1 MALWRYV
8 MFRITYGYYKI
19 NAWFKPIGTPY
30 IGYVDGKTIK
40 QVNDAFQL
48 VRNNHDVSK
57 YTPINFYRI
66 EEIKEH

>member
-1 MALWRYV
+1 MV
-8 MFRITYGYYKI
+8 RIIYGYYKI

>member
-1 MALWRYV
+1 

-30 IGYVDGKTIK
+30 IGCVDGKTIK

>member
-1 MALWRYV
+1 
-8 MFRITYGYYKI
+8 MFRIIYGYYQI

-30 IGYVDGKTIK
+30 IGYVDGNTIK

>member
-1 MALWRYV
+1 
-8 MFRITYGYYKI
+8 MFRIIYSYYKI

-30 IGYVDGKTIK
+30 IGHVDGKTIK

>member
-1 MALWRYV
+1 
-8 MFRITYGYYKI
+8 MFRIIYGYYKI

-40 QVNDAFQL
+40 QVNDAFRV
-48 VRNNHDVSK
+48 VRDNQDLSK

-66 EEIKEH
+66 VEIKEH

>member
-1 MALWRYV
+1 
-8 MFRITYGYYKI
+8 MFRIIYGYYKS

-40 QVNDAFQL
+40 HVNDAFQL

>member
-1 MALWRYV
+1 
-8 MFRITYGYYKI
+8 MFRIAYGYYKI

>member
-1 MALWRYV
+1 

-40 QVNDAFQL
+40 QVNDAFRV
-48 VRNNHDVSK
+48 VRDNQDLSK

-66 EEIKEH
+66 VEIKEH

>member
-1 MALWRYV
+1 
-8 MFRITYGYYKI
+8 MFRIIYGYYKI

-30 IGYVDGKTIK
+30 ISYVDGKTIK

>member
-1 MALWRYV
+1 

-57 YTPINFYRI
+57 YTPINFYRV

>member
-1 MALWRYV
+1 

>member
-1 MALWRYV
+1 
-8 MFRITYGYYKI
+8 MFRIIYGYYKI

-30 IGYVDGKTIK
+30 IGCVDGKTIK

>member
-1 MALWRYV
+1 
-8 MFRITYGYYKI
+8 MFRIIYGYYKI
-19 NAWFKPIGTPY
+19 NAWFKPIVTPY

-66 EEIKEH
+66 EKIKEH

>member
-1 MALWRYV
+1 
-8 MFRITYGYYKI
+8 MFRIIYGYYKI

-30 IGYVDGKTIK
+30 IGYVDSKTIK

-66 EEIKEH
+66 EKIKEH

>member
-1 MALWRYV
+1 
-8 MFRITYGYYKI
+8 MFRSIYGYYKI

>member
-1 MALWRYV
+1 
-8 MFRITYGYYKI
+8 MFRIIYGYYKI

-48 VRNNHDVSK
+48 VWNNHDVSK

>member
-1 MALWRYV
+1 
-8 MFRITYGYYKI
+8 MFRIIYGYYKI

-57 YTPINFYRI
+57 YTPINLYRI

>member
-1 MALWRYV
+1 
-8 MFRITYGYYKI
+8 MFRIIYGYYKI

-30 IGYVDGKTIK
+30 IGCVDGKTIK

-48 VRNNHDVSK
+48 VRDNHDVSK
-57 YTPINFYRI
+57 YTPINFYRV

>member
-1 MALWRYV
+1 

-48 VRNNHDVSK
+48 VKNNHDVSK
-57 YTPINFYRI
+57 YTPINFYRV